1 METAD
6 SQNDQPEQ
14 GVPADAESGDA
25 ATGTASGSA
34 SKAGPALT
42 RWREIWPLPLL
53 GLAGI
58 LFVSGVVTAL
68 MTRPD
73 PVFTPA
79 LDRAS
84 RMIDDGS
91 YDEAIDELNT
101 EVFPYVGR
109 PELSPAAEARFR
121 TLLARALYGG
131 QHELEFPQRVNDENI
146 IEQYSKAE
154 RLRGELAVRDAEKLA
169 RTLVAVDEL
178 ELAEARLT
186 ELDDPATRAEV
197 YRLIIDKARRR
208 RAPEH
213 GSVLATVEKM
223 LDEPGLPEQDR
234 LWALARRAEMQLEL
248 GFTPEAINGL
258 LRELPLLVGRD
269 GLRIGE
275 LFVMLGRGYYE
286 TGALREAQKELERAD
301 RDGVL
306 DDSDPSRAMAR
317 LYLAHV
323 EAKLAEDEVGLRHAR
338 DRYEDLTQRA
348 SRTDAYLPALLGLGQ
363 TEAALDADDEAL
375 LAFGSLIEEMQARD
389 DVATPTRR
397 EVADLLLGLA
407 RDREASWRAGGAPF
421 LVDVALK
428 FLEQASSLY
437 ALEEMPPP
445 LLDRLS
451 RVHESASRT
460 TLGLGPTQAG
470 ERFTLDDL
478 GAYDP
483 GTLQRAKRH
492 LIRSASFARLHA
504 DRFVLDDYET
514 YADSLWRSA
523 MLSDSAGDRQQAIE
537 SLRTFVETV
546 DGDARNP
553 EGRYLLGKMFQ
564 ARGDYTVAA
573 GYYKGLI
580 DERETSPRPGIG
592 RWADQAYV
600 PLAQCYIQ
608 DNDESND
615 ADAVRLLTNAVSGE
629 RGGPGRP
636 EFRQAVLELGN
647 LAFRDGRYAEAVERF
662 EEALS
667 REQTDGVIGDEA
679 DPINE
684 ARVRYRLADSYRLLA
699 EEIERRMAEP
709 MTDRERAAM
718 ASARESHLLESVGEF
733 TWVRD
738 TLDQIDPRAIDRVDG
753 IYLRNSHFYLGD
765 CAFDRGA
772 YDEAIEYY
780 TTARARYPDDPAVLV
795 ALIQIVNA
803 YLEKGDMAN
812 ARTANE
818 RARAFY
824 RSLPDEAWDDP
835 YLPLDRKE
843 WERWLD
849 STSKLYDGLA
859 SGG

>member
-1 METAD
+1 METAEGK
-6 SQNDQPEQ
+6 NDKTTPD
-14 GVPADAESGDA
+14 DASDGDGSA
-25 ATGTASGSA
+25 PATG
-34 SKAGPALT
+34 GPPLT

-53 GLAGI
+53 GLAGV

-68 MTRPD
+68 MTRPA

-84 RMIDDGS
+84 RMIDKGE
-91 YDEAIDELNT
+91 YDEAITELNS
-101 EVFPYVGR
+101 EVFPYVGTA
-109 PELSPAAEARFR
+109 ELSPAAEARFR

-131 QHELEFPQRVNDENI
+131 QRELEFPQPINDENI
-146 IEQYSKAE
+146 IEQYLKAE
-154 RLRGELAVRDAEKLA
+154 RLKGELAMPDAEKLA

-178 ELAEARLT
+178 DRAEARLS

-197 YRLIIDKARRR
+197 YRLLIDKARH
-208 RAPEH
+208 RASPDYPR
-213 GSVLATVEKM
+213 VLLTVEEM
-223 LDEPGLPEQDR
+223 LDLPGLPEQDR
-234 LWALARRAEMQLEL
+234 VWALARRAETQLEL
-248 GFTPEAINGL
+248 GYTPEAINGL
-258 LRELPLLVGRD
+258 LREMPLLVGRE

-286 TGALREAQKELERAD
+286 SGAYREAQRELERAD

-323 EAKLAEDEVGLRHAR
+323 EAKLAEDEDGLRRAR

-348 SRTDAYLPALLGLGQ
+348 SRTDAYLPALLGLAT
-363 TEAALDADDEAL
+363 TEAALDADDESL
-375 LAFGSLIEEMQARD
+375 LAFSTLIAEMVARD

-397 EVADLLLGLA
+397 EVSDRLLELA

-421 LVDVALK
+421 LVEVALR
-428 FLEQASSLY
+428 FLDEASALY
-437 ALEEMPPP
+437 AIDEMPPE

-460 TLGLGPTQAG
+460 TLGLPPTQVG

-492 LIRSASFARLHA
+492 LIRAASFARLHA
-504 DRFVLDDYET
+504 DRFVLDDYDT

-553 EGRYLLGKMFQ
+553 EGRFLLGKMFQ
-564 ARGDYTVAA
+564 ARGNYTIAE
-573 GYYKGLI
+573 GYYKDLI
-580 DERETSPRPGIG
+580 DERESSPRPGIG
-592 RWADQAYV
+592 RWADQSYV

-629 RGGPGRP
+629 RGGPDRP
-636 EFRQAVLELGN
+636 EFRQAILELGN

-662 EEALS
+662 EEALQ
-667 REQTDGVIGDEA
+667 RGGDEGLGGGA
-679 DPINE
+679 DPVNE
-684 ARVRYRLADSYRLLA
+684 ARVRYRLADAYRLLA
-699 EEIERRMAEP
+699 EEIEQRMAEP
-709 MTDRERAAM
+709 MTDRERSAM
-718 ASARESHLLESVGEF
+718 SSARESHLLEAIEEF

-738 TLDQIDPRAIDRVDG
+738 TLDLIDPRAIDRVDA

-803 YLEKGDMAN
+803 YLEKGDMAS

-824 RSLPDEAWDDP
+824 QSLPDEAWDDP
-835 YLPLDRKE
+835 YLPLSRKE

-849 STSKLYDGLA
+849 STSKLYDDIA
-859 SGG
+859 QGG